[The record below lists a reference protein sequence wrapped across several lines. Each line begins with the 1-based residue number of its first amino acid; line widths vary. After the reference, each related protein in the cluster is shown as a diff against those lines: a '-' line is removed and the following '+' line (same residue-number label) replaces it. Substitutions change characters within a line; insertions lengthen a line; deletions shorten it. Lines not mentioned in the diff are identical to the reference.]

1 MGSRYQKP
9 TQGYYIIMSY
19 FQFMVNSN
27 LRTIAEGAD
36 PKKTIATLRSNGYHK
51 IAQEV
56 ENRLRI
62 ISHQN

>member
-1 MGSRYQKP
+1 
-9 TQGYYIIMSY
+9 MSY